1 MRHRWRDHALGLAWG
16 RGACSRRR
24 VWQIC
29 SVQHRPGPSRRR
41 KPDCSRLRPQW
52 NDLGSFE
59 EGQLFVGQQ
68 PFDVRLSIN
77 VNDRSWAGSCL
88 LANAGSWPP
97 PSRRRMRETD
107 PEPPFNPA
115 HTQRHLSTYSGR
127 TWLSLVSLLL
137 TRLLGRRQRRFIAQP
152 ITAPHLCD
160 DFAILRIAIQPGR
173 QRKVTGK

>member
-1 MRHRWRDHALGLAWG
+1 MTLRAAAYPGGRLYFLQFQSPHLHNWCSDYHRERPRSMRQDRIVSNLGCPSSG
-16 RGACSRRR
+16 RKWPHFAPRASAKTVSGAR
-24 VWQIC
+24 I
-29 SVQHRPGPSRRR
+29 
-41 KPDCSRLRPQW
+41 
-52 NDLGSFE
+52 
-59 EGQLFVGQQ
+59 
-68 PFDVRLSIN
+68 
-77 VNDRSWAGSCL
+77 
-88 LANAGSWPP
+88 
-97 PSRRRMRETD
+97 MRQAEFD